1 MGMVQQQHNYERIA
15 SVSIQQV
22 LPLLLPS
29 ELSQIPFFFLTLS
42 DFICSGTKNRAKQT
56 DYSFLQRKEN
66 VCFFWFQ
73 TLLDGAI
80 QAINARWVKSFLKE
94 IWHIPFL
101 DDYDVRVLH
110 TKLRRDYHHLT
121 TCTALHSLAHIE
133 INYWLV
139 PLFTQEQKISLELI
153 PISLTLSGRA

>member
-1 MGMVQQQHNYERIA
+1 MGMVQQQHNYEWIP
-15 SVSIQQV
+15 SISIQQL

-29 ELSQIPFFFLTLS
+29 ELPQIPFFFTLS

-94 IWHIPFL
+94 IRHIPFL
-101 DDYDVRVLH
+101 DDYNVRVLH
-110 TKLRRDYHHLT
+110 TKLRRNYHYLT
-121 TCTALHSLAHIE
+121 TCITLHLLAHIE

-139 PLFTQEQKISLELI
+139 PLFTQDQNISLELI

>member
-1 MGMVQQQHNYERIA
+1 MNEYHLSPYSNSCLFSYLLNYLRY
-15 SVSIQQV
+15 
-22 LPLLLPS
+22 L
-29 ELSQIPFFFLTLS
+29 FFFTLS

-94 IWHIPFL
+94 IRHIPFL
-101 DDYDVRVLH
+101 DDYNVRVLH
-110 TKLRRDYHHLT
+110 TKLRRNYHYLT
-121 TCTALHSLAHIE
+121 TCITLHLLAHIE

-139 PLFTQEQKISLELI
+139 PLFTQDQKISLELI